1 MAKRKVADVVLLS
14 DSDDEDNGGGGG
26 AFRKRSAFRRRS
38 ASLMENRQVPST
50 IADTTVTRRETLE
63 CRSFWKAGDN
73 FVIPRAVT
81 PTAPG
86 MLEHARVHP
95 KFLHSNATSHKWAF
109 GAIAELLD
117 NAVDEIQNGATFV
130 KIDKID
136 IAKDNSPAL
145 VFQDDGAGMDPH
157 GIRKCM
163 SLGYS
168 SKKSN
173 TTIGQYGN
181 GFKTSTMRLGA
192 DAIVF
197 TRSTRGGKSTQSIGL
212 LSYTFLRRTSQDDVI
227 VPMID
232 IDISS
237 DLPQPII
244 YGTPE
249 DWSANLDILLKWS
262 PFSTEDELLQQF
274 EDIGTHGT
282 KVMIY
287 NLWLNDEG
295 VYELSFDDE
304 DEDIRLRDENALT
317 RKGVVAVTLE
327 VRSHISYRF
336 RHSLKAYISML
347 YLKKFKNFKIILR
360 GIPVEQF
367 NIADELRYPET
378 IMYKPHAAAVEYAVT
393 EIKVGFVKEAPKLPV
408 CGFNVYHKNRL
419 IMPFWRVTL
428 SGSTSGNG
436 VVGVLEANFIEPA
449 HDKQDFER
457 SSLFQRLEARL
468 KKITLDYWKCRSEAV
483 GYHPDSRS
491 HKSKRKA
498 TPDQPPG
505 DDTFNP
511 PPLPSDKI
519 SQGGPIIREISLSKG
534 TSGREHKSKRTK
546 TPYQPPGDDT
556 FNPPPLPSDKISQGG
571 LIIREIS
578 LSKGT
583 SSFTVALPP
592 PHMRNFTG
600 VRSNFQPVQLNPQP
614 VQLNLQ
620 PVQLNPQPVQLNPQ
634 PAATESG
641 DNLGGETAYK
651 LSEEN
656 IQLFMECEEYAK
668 KETEMEQ
675 TVSFIP
681 QYKHMFTSRSFILY
695 HLSHIVNDGTLSHVK
710 TMLFLFCFFFVFNSI
725 ESNDADS
732 NSFVASSSEMSPNA
746 KTVVAADVV
755 HLDSDD
761 EDDVGG
767 GGGGGL
773 SLIETPQ
780 VPSTTAN
787 AAVAPL
793 ETLEC
798 RSFWKAG
805 ESYVTPNVI
814 SQAAPGMLEHA
825 RVHPKFLHSNATSH
839 KWAFGAIAELLDNA
853 VDEIQNGATF
863 VKIDKIDIAKNNS
876 PALVFQDDGA
886 GMDPNGIRK
895 CMSLGYSSKKSNTTI
910 GQYGNGFKT
919 STMRLGADAIVFSRS
934 TRSGKATQSVGL
946 LSYTFLRRTG
956 QDDVIVP
963 MIDIDISKERPQP
976 IIYGSSEDWSTNLD
990 ILLKWSPF
998 STKDELF
1005 KQFDDIGTH
1014 GTKVIIYNLWL
1025 NDEGIYE
1032 LSFDDDDEDIRL
1044 RDESVHDGKRVH
1056 AKELERRSHISY
1068 HLRYS
1073 LRAYTSMLYLEK
1085 FKNFKIILRG
1095 IPVKQFNIADEFRY
1109 PEIIKYRPQIATIE
1123 QATTEIKVGFIK
1135 EAPKLPVC
1143 GYNVYHKNRL
1153 IRPFWKVTMD
1163 GSALGNGVVGV
1174 LEANFIEPAHD
1185 KQDFERSSL
1194 FQRLEAKL
1202 KKIVYDYWSS
1212 HSHVFGYR
1220 TPQMPADKSKRIPI
1234 PDQPPPVNTFNPF
1247 PSPSSQGGPIIREIN
1262 ISNATSVRTV
1272 AAPPPHMRNSTGVRN
1287 NFQPVQ
1293 LTPQPAVTDTR
1304 NKHVGKSVEEISQEN
1319 IQLFMKCEEYVKKET
1334 EMEQTI
1340 LKDPNLIRNINYSVR
1355 AFAYKQVHICIG
1367 QNDCGSNFLDL
1378 KSADQFNRFW

>member
-14 DSDDEDNGGGGG
+14 DSDDEDIGGGGG

-73 FVIPRAVT
+73 FVIPKAVT

-468 KKITLDYWKCRSEAV
+468 QYPCLIILPFFFIMEKNRKCRSEAV

-681 QYKHMFTSRSFILY
+681 HFILY

-805 ESYVTPNVI
+805 ESYVTPNVV

-1085 FKNFKIILRG
+1085 FKNFKLILRG

-1334 EMEQTI
+1334 EMEQTVR
-1340 LKDPNLIRNINYSVR
+1340 NLEKELEEAKSKCAQLAMLVD
-1355 AFAYKQVHICIG
+1355 AKKKEMQQV
-1367 QNDCGSNFLDL
+1367 
-1378 KSADQFNRFW
+1378 

>member
-1 MAKRKVADVVLLS
+1 MAKRTVADVVLLS
-14 DSDDEDNGGGGG
+14 DSDDEDIGVVRRGGGGG
-26 AFRKRSAFRRRS
+26 AFRRRS

-73 FVIPRAVT
+73 FVIPKAVT

-117 NAVDEIQNGATFV
+117 NAVDEIQNGATYV

-145 VFQDDGAGMDPH
+145 IFQDDGAGMDPD

-212 LSYTFLRRTSQDDVI
+212 LSYTFLRRTGQDDVI

-244 YGTPE
+244 YGTSE
-249 DWSANLDILLKWS
+249 DWFANLDILLKWS

-304 DEDIRLRDENALT
+304 DEDIRLRDENALV

-327 VRSHISYRF
+327 LRSHISYRF

-468 KKITLDYWKCRSEAV
+468 KKITLDYWKCCSEAV
-483 GYHPDSRS
+483 GYHPDSRA

-519 SQGGPIIREISLSKG
+519 SQGGPKIREISLSKG
-534 TSGREHKSKRTK
+534 TSSREHKSKRTK
-546 TPYQPPGDDT
+546 TPDQPPGDDT

-583 SSFTVALPP
+583 SSRTVALPP

-600 VRSNFQPVQLNPQP
+600 VRSNFQPVQPNPQPVQLNLQPVQLNPQP

-675 TVSFIP
+675 TVRNLEKELEEAKS
-681 QYKHMFTSRSFILY
+681 KCAL
-695 HLSHIVNDGTLSHVK
+695 LALLVNAKKMELQQLG
-710 TMLFLFCFFFVFNSI
+710 I

-732 NSFVASSSEMSPNA
+732 NSFVASSSEMSTNA

-761 EDDVGG
+761 EDVGG
-767 GGGGGL
+767 GGGGGRGL

-780 VPSTTAN
+780 VPSTTAD

-805 ESYVTPNVI
+805 ESYVTPNVV

-998 STKDELF
+998 STKDELLQ
-1005 KQFDDIGTH
+1005 QFDDIGTH

-1025 NDEGIYE
+1025 NVEGIYE

-1194 FQRLEAKL
+1194 FQRLEARL

-1334 EMEQTI
+1334 EMEQTVR
-1340 LKDPNLIRNINYSVR
+1340 NLEKELEEAKSKCAQLAMLVD
-1355 AFAYKQVHICIG
+1355 AKKKEMQQV
-1367 QNDCGSNFLDL
+1367 
-1378 KSADQFNRFW
+1378 

>member
-1 MAKRKVADVVLLS
+1 MAKRTVADVVLLS
-14 DSDDEDNGGGGG
+14 DSDDDDTGVVRRQGGGGG
-26 AFRKRSAFRRRS
+26 GAFRRRS
-38 ASLMENRQVPST
+38 ASLMENRQAPST
-50 IADTTVTRRETLE
+50 IGVTTVTRRETLE

-145 VFQDDGAGMDPH
+145 VFQDDGAGMDPD

-168 SKKSN
+168 SEKSN

-212 LSYTFLRRTSQDDVI
+212 LSYTFLRRTGQDDVI

-232 IDISS
+232 IDTSS

-249 DWSANLDILLKWS
+249 DWSTNLNILLKWS

-327 VRSHISYRF
+327 LRSHISYRF

-393 EIKVGFVKEAPKLPV
+393 EIKVGFVKKAPKLPV

-468 KKITLDYWKCRSEAV
+468 KKITLDYWKSRSEAV
-483 GYHPDSRS
+483 GYHPDSRA

-511 PPLPSDKI
+511 SPLPSDKI

-534 TSGREHKSKRTK
+534 SSSRAHKSKRTA
-546 TPYQPPGDDT
+546 TPDQPPRDDT
-556 FNPPPLPSDKISQGG
+556 FNPPPLPSDKTSQGG

-583 SSFTVALPP
+583 SSRTVALPP

-614 VQLNLQ
+614 VQLNPQPVQLNPQ

-634 PAATESG
+634 PAATKSG

-656 IQLFMECEEYAK
+656 IQLFLECEEYAK

-675 TVSFIP
+675 TVRNLEKELKEAKTL
-681 QYKHMFTSRSFILY
+681 KHHAVF
-695 HLSHIVNDGTLSHVK
+695 V
-710 TMLFLFCFFFVFNSI
+710 FFFLFNSI
-725 ESNDADS
+725 ESNVADS
-732 NSFVASSSEMSPNA
+732 NSFIASSSEMSPNA

-755 HLDSDD
+755 YLDSDD
-761 EDDVGG
+761 DDDVGR
-767 GGGGGL
+767 GL

-780 VPSTTAN
+780 VPSTTAA

-805 ESYVTPNVI
+805 ESYVTPNVV

-998 STKDELF
+998 STKEELF
-1005 KQFDDIGTH
+1005 QQFDDIGTH

-1194 FQRLEAKL
+1194 FQRLEARL
-1202 KKIVYDYWSS
+1202 KKIIYDYWSS

-1234 PDQPPPVNTFNPF
+1234 PDQPPTVNTFNPF
-1247 PSPSSQGGPIIREIN
+1247 PSPSSQGGPVIREIN

-1334 EMEQTI
+1334 EMEQTVR
-1340 LKDPNLIRNINYSVR
+1340 NLEKELEEAKSKCAQLAMLVD
-1355 AFAYKQVHICIG
+1355 AKKKEMQQV
-1367 QNDCGSNFLDL
+1367 
-1378 KSADQFNRFW
+1378 

>member
-1 MAKRKVADVVLLS
+1 MAKRTVADVVLLS
-14 DSDDEDNGGGGG
+14 DSDDEDIGVVRRGGGGG
-26 AFRKRSAFRRRS
+26 AFRRRS
-38 ASLMENRQVPST
+38 ASLMENRQVSSA

-145 VFQDDGAGMDPH
+145 VFQDDGAGMDPD

-212 LSYTFLRRTSQDDVI
+212 LSYTFLRRTGQDDVV

-249 DWSANLDILLKWS
+249 DWSTNLNILLKWS

-327 VRSHISYRF
+327 LRSHISYRF
-336 RHSLKAYISML
+336 RYSLKAYISML

-378 IMYKPHAAAVEYAVT
+378 IMYKPHAAAVGYAVT

-468 KKITLDYWKCRSEAV
+468 KKITLDYWKSRSEAV
-483 GYHPDSRS
+483 GYHPDSRA
-491 HKSKRKA
+491 HKLKRTA

-511 PPLPSDKI
+511 SPFPSDKI
-519 SQGGPIIREISLSKG
+519 SQGGPL
-534 TSGREHKSKRTK
+534 
-546 TPYQPPGDDT
+546 
-556 FNPPPLPSDKISQGG
+556 
-571 LIIREIS
+571 IREIS

-583 SSFTVALPP
+583 SSRAHKSKRTATPDQPPREDTFNPSPLPSDKTSQGGLIIREISFSKGTSSRTVALPP

-614 VQLNLQ
+614 VQLNPQPVQLNTQ

-656 IQLFMECEEYAK
+656 IQLFLECEEYAK

-675 TVSFIP
+675 MVSFIP
-681 QYKHMFTSRSFILY
+681 QCKHMF
-695 HLSHIVNDGTLSHVK
+695 VK
-710 TMLFLFCFFFVFNSI
+710 HHAVFVFVFLFSI
-725 ESNDADS
+725 
-732 NSFVASSSEMSPNA
+732 ASSP
-746 KTVVAADVV
+746 T
-755 HLDSDD
+755 
-761 EDDVGG
+761 
-767 GGGGGL
+767 
-773 SLIETPQ
+773 TP
-780 VPSTTAN
+780 
-787 AAVAPL
+787 
-793 ETLEC
+793 
-798 RSFWKAG
+798 
-805 ESYVTPNVI
+805 I
-814 SQAAPGMLEHA
+814 
-825 RVHPKFLHSNATSH
+825 
-839 KWAFGAIAELLDNA
+839 
-853 VDEIQNGATF
+853 
-863 VKIDKIDIAKNNS
+863 
-876 PALVFQDDGA
+876 
-886 GMDPNGIRK
+886 
-895 CMSLGYSSKKSNTTI
+895 
-910 GQYGNGFKT
+910 
-919 STMRLGADAIVFSRS
+919 
-934 TRSGKATQSVGL
+934 
-946 LSYTFLRRTG
+946 
-956 QDDVIVP
+956 
-963 MIDIDISKERPQP
+963 
-976 IIYGSSEDWSTNLD
+976 
-990 ILLKWSPF
+990 
-998 STKDELF
+998 
-1005 KQFDDIGTH
+1005 
-1014 GTKVIIYNLWL
+1014 
-1025 NDEGIYE
+1025 
-1032 LSFDDDDEDIRL
+1032 
-1044 RDESVHDGKRVH
+1044 
-1056 AKELERRSHISY
+1056 
-1068 HLRYS
+1068 
-1073 LRAYTSMLYLEK
+1073 
-1085 FKNFKIILRG
+1085 
-1095 IPVKQFNIADEFRY
+1095 
-1109 PEIIKYRPQIATIE
+1109 
-1123 QATTEIKVGFIK
+1123 
-1135 EAPKLPVC
+1135 
-1143 GYNVYHKNRL
+1143 
-1153 IRPFWKVTMD
+1153 
-1163 GSALGNGVVGV
+1163 
-1174 LEANFIEPAHD
+1174 
-1185 KQDFERSSL
+1185 
-1194 FQRLEAKL
+1194 
-1202 KKIVYDYWSS
+1202 
-1212 HSHVFGYR
+1212 
-1220 TPQMPADKSKRIPI
+1220 
-1234 PDQPPPVNTFNPF
+1234 
-1247 PSPSSQGGPIIREIN
+1247 
-1262 ISNATSVRTV
+1262 
-1272 AAPPPHMRNSTGVRN
+1272 
-1287 NFQPVQ
+1287 
-1293 LTPQPAVTDTR
+1293 
-1304 NKHVGKSVEEISQEN
+1304 
-1319 IQLFMKCEEYVKKET
+1319 
-1334 EMEQTI
+1334 
-1340 LKDPNLIRNINYSVR
+1340 
-1355 AFAYKQVHICIG
+1355 
-1367 QNDCGSNFLDL
+1367 
-1378 KSADQFNRFW
+1378 